1 MVDVTGEFAAIAAI
15 QDRLPGPPDDSQV
28 WIGDDAAVLP
38 VPGPGWL
45 LFAADTVV
53 GGVHADLT
61 LTGLDD
67 LGWKAMTSSVSGLAA
82 RGGEPGHAVVT
93 VAGPPGTD
101 LTLLYD
107 GLAAAAAAYG
117 CPVVGG

>member
-1 MVDVTGEFAAIAAI
+1 MVEVTGEFAAIAAI
-15 QDRLPGPPDDSQV
+15 QDRLPGPPDDKQV

-38 VPGPGWL
+38 MPGPGWL

-67 LGWKAMTSSVSGLAA
+67 LGWKAMTSSVSDLAA
-82 RGGEPGHAVVT
+82 MGGEPGTRSSPLPV
-93 VAGPPGTD
+93 PPV
-101 LTLLYD
+101 
-107 GLAAAAAAYG
+107 
-117 CPVVGG
+117 PI